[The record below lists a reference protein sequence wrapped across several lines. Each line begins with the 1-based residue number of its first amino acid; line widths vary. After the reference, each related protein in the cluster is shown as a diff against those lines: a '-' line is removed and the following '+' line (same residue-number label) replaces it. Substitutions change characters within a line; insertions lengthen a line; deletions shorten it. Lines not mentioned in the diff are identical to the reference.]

1 MEARFMDTKFTTTR
15 IVDAFTSFIW
25 NDAYIGYGDFELRFP
40 MEVGGL
46 AGISEGYYVSI
57 KESSRYMIVE
67 TIDIKTDVTDGNY
80 AIISGRSLESLLD
93 RRIVKST
100 QTFNENIETA
110 ILRLINSNIAASALA
125 TRDIPIITIK
135 QSTDPSIADI
145 SIQMEVEE
153 GENLYDVIYSLCD
166 YCRVGFRMVV
176 YDDQTIT
183 FELYNGLD
191 RSYNQ
196 TTNPYVVFSS
206 KYENLK
212 SSDMVISSQDY
223 KNVAYVVAEWTER
236 VTSTDSDGN
245 EVTTEVPHRL
255 EEEVTFEETMPAG
268 MDRRELFVKSNSRP
282 DKIDKAQFGKAT
294 DRVNVRDYQE
304 YVPVYFDSSAYD
316 KKMLE
321 VGQKYHSMLD
331 PRRVNRTEKV
341 MRVLQPGDPGYKDVP
356 PGSTAE
362 WVNVYY
368 EVVQLPDESVE
379 DWRKRNQHVMDWFEA
394 NQPKKDDFMEY
405 GWIMSDYDGY
415 NAAIAAAQAEI
426 DAAYANAVAAENN
439 RVRNEMK
446 TLGLQELAKYAGFT
460 SFDGDVDYNV
470 NFIFGRDYSL
480 GDIVQIVNQYGFEAT
495 TRIISVTFSEEEGT
509 GFVLMP
515 TFESDNSAE
524 VSI

>member
-110 ILRLINSNIAASALA
+110 ILRLINSNIAASASD

-255 EEEVTFEETMPAG
+255 EEEVTFEETMPSG

-294 DRVNVRDYQE
+294 DRVNVRDYME
-304 YVPVYFDSSAYD
+304 LIPVYFDREKYDEAMDAFYEAYNNRID
-316 KKMLE
+316 K
-321 VGQKYHSMLD
+321 
-331 PRRVNRTEKV
+331 RRTNRTETVIK
-341 MRVLQPGDPGYKDVP
+341 VLQPGDPGYHDVP
-356 PGSTAE
+356 EGSTAE

-368 EVVQLPDESVE
+368 ETIKLPDESLE
-379 DWRKRNQHVMDWFEA
+379 DWRERNKSVLEWADK
-394 NQPKKDDFMEY
+394 NYPKEEDYMKY
-405 GWIMSDYDGY
+405 GWVFKDEPAYNKAVSD
-415 NAAIAAAQAEI
+415 AQADI
-426 DAAYANAVAAENN
+426 DKEYSDALLSEED
-439 RVRNEMK
+439 RVRNEMRSA
-446 TLGLQELAKYAGFT
+446 GLSELAKYSSLAT
-460 SFDGDVDYNV
+460 FDGEVDHNV
-470 NFIFGRDYSL
+470 NFIYKKDYNL
-480 GDIVQIVNQYGFEAT
+480 GDIVQIVNEYNFQAT
-495 TRIISVTFSEEEGT
+495 TRIIGVIFSEEEGT
-509 GFVLMP
+509 GFVLRP
-515 TFESDNSAE
+515 TFESDNGAY
-524 VSI
+524 VY